1 VSYAQIPLPE
11 QIHQPCA
18 PTRDS
23 VTFTTMQYESLR
35 VLYPALTEEELRIV
49 AENLDRYLE
58 VAWEISQE
66 LRDSQSPD

>member
-1 VSYAQIPLPE
+1 
-11 QIHQPCA
+11 
-18 PTRDS
+18 
-23 VTFTTMQYESLR
+23 MQYESLR